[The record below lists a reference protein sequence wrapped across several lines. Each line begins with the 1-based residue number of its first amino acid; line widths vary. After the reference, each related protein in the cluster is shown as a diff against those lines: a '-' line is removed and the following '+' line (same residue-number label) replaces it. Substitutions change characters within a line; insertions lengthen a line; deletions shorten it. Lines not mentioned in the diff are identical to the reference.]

1 MSIYSIVILL
11 KREKV
16 LPRRKS
22 SGARKENP
30 GPCEKLILRLFPYQ
44 RPYMADTDSPTRTG
58 AFGRGGRHGSMAATC
73 AQSGLGR
80 RSGANPPFFTSFLCF
95 LGGYQRCLTPRAC
108 KATPRRRVGRQH
120 PRLGGGSRAWARH
133 TTCDARAC
141 TCTSSTTA
149 PMTRPETLRASR
161 AAHETQSG
169 DGPSPSESATGHQA
183 MRDGNQVPSSTQT
196 SLDFLV

>member
-1 MSIYSIVILL
+1 
-11 KREKV
+11 
-16 LPRRKS
+16 
-22 SGARKENP
+22 
-30 GPCEKLILRLFPYQ
+30 
-44 RPYMADTDSPTRTG
+44 
-58 AFGRGGRHGSMAATC
+58 MAATC
-73 AQSGLGR
+73 AQSSLGR
-80 RSGANPPFFTSFLCF
+80 RGGGTPFFLRGEGAPAVPDSQ
-95 LGGYQRCLTPRAC
+95 GGMLS
-108 KATPRRRVGRQH
+108 TPRRREH

-183 MRDGNQVPSSTQT
+183 MRDGNQVPSRTLT
-196 SLDFLV
+196 SLDLLVYRTNSESRSGCKNAHPPTHPDPSTLTSMSLIIFPCSYVGTIRSNR

>member
-1 MSIYSIVILL
+1 
-11 KREKV
+11 
-16 LPRRKS
+16 
-22 SGARKENP
+22 
-30 GPCEKLILRLFPYQ
+30 
-44 RPYMADTDSPTRTG
+44 
-58 AFGRGGRHGSMAATC
+58 MAATC
-73 AQSGLGR
+73 AQSSLGR
-80 RSGANPPFFTSFLCF
+80 RGGGTPFFLRGEGAPAVPDSQ
-95 LGGYQRCLTPRAC
+95 GGMLS
-108 KATPRRRVGRQH
+108 TPRRREH

-183 MRDGNQVPSSTQT
+183 MRDGNQVPSRTPT
-196 SLDFLV
+196 RLDFLLFCPSVRPSNMRDKRSENFRSKRMNDCTNGS